1 MIEIFNVFKKT
12 KTNIPFLLR
21 KRIKKKNKKTPT
33 PKSTSKELFSRLKKL
48 DYEARDFQLQ
58 PSYCPPHS
66 TCSV

>member
-1 MIEIFNVFKKT
+1 MSLKKQKQT
-12 KTNIPFLLR
+12 FLFFLE
-21 KRIKKKNKKTPT
+21 KEEKKKKKTPT